1 VWGCSGSKPG
11 RKRLKRDTPD
21 RHSPPGGAPP
31 AAAAA
36 AGAAAAAAG
45 ARGGPGA
52 PLQLDPL
59 VGHKVQRFW
68 PQHGGWFEGI
78 VSDFNLSTNEHW
90 RGPPFARVLVLA
102 WRGS

>member
-1 VWGCSGSKPG
+1 VLVWTCSGSKPG

-21 RHSPPGGAPP
+21 RHSPPVGG
-31 AAAAA
+31 AA
-36 AGAAAAAAG
+36 AGAAG

-59 VGHKVQRFW
+59 VGYKVQRFW

-78 VSDFNLSTNEHW
+78 ISDFNLSTNEHW
-90 RGPPFARVLVLA
+90 RGPLLGQGLVC
-102 WRGS
+102 G